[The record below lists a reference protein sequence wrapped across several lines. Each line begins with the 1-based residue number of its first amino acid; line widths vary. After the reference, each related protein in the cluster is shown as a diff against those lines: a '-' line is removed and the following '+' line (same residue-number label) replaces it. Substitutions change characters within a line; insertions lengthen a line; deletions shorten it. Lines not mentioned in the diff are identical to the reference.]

1 MFGPHGMGLK
11 KMANTLSNPKFGKFR
26 QKMIDA
32 RAGCLRKPQNANTVE
47 NDCFEALRERY
58 KDRVLFERKHNL
70 DNREVFWDDDRFF
83 LIGDVDVVTF
93 HRAKMNG
100 SYGGSG
106 IVDISERLRQ
116 GWLYANLY
124 SASIG
129 YFDGTEIT
137 YDQGNLGLYRSLP
150 LSSSMTS

>member
-1 MFGPHGMGLK
+1 MFL
-11 KMANTLSNPKFGKFR
+11 
-26 QKMIDA
+26 
-32 RAGCLRKPQNANTVE
+32 
-47 NDCFEALRERY
+47 
-58 KDRVLFERKHNL
+58 
-70 DNREVFWDDDRFF
+70 
-83 LIGDVDVVTF
+83 TF

-150 LSSSMTS
+150 LYIVYDELTVGRLWQGRI